1 MANTG
6 LILQPVAYLLLAWI
20 KIEKEHSA
28 SCFFFRR
35 NFYEI
40 TRKKKKK
47 PVTNQGDNLD
57 FTDVGVCVI
66 EVYHLTLFIW
76 LEGYLIKEFLLKL
89 HRVHLKLSAPL
100 LSQLPSTRCSFTDKS
115 DLDPRLPTFF
125 SEVSKLVTIH
135 EWLVHPLIAFQL

>member
-28 SCFFFRR
+28 SA
-35 NFYEI
+35 
-40 TRKKKKK
+40 K

-135 EWLVHPLIAFQL
+135 E